1 MKILFLW
8 LVLSTTALYSQTK
21 LSYTYSSTVENRQVN
36 LAVIQASFGPA
47 TIKKNTYLWEKYGP
61 GYHYKILL
69 KPRKITIR
77 YTGKAKQM
85 ERRIKALG
93 KKILR

>member
-1 MKILFLW
+1 MV
-8 LVLSTTALYSQTK
+8 VLSSTPLFSQTK
-21 LSYTYSSTVENRQVN
+21 LSYTHSITVENRQVN
-36 LAVIQASFGPA
+36 REIIQASFGPA

-61 GYHYKILL
+61 GYHYKIQL
-69 KPRKITIR
+69 KPRKIIIR

-85 ERRIKALG
+85 ERRIKALN